1 MLGLANELYYSASFE
16 ERRALVEQ
24 ALAMAR
30 RLGDDAL
37 VLDACEVG
45 FVSLWRPDT
54 AELRLELASE
64 AMAIASRLGNE
75 RAFVV
80 AATLTAV
87 AHGECGHLP
96 EMWKVAAEAR
106 DQAERLHLPYG
117 LVVLDTLELPWLVM
131 AGRFEEGEAALEHVT
146 RLAGQMSLPQTEDAV
161 AGALITLRLWQGRG
175 DEIAYALLELEGG
188 PIPITSTALVFL
200 LRSGDLEGAKAHA
213 AEHAVALDEVDWFSL
228 MNWACAAEA
237 ALGLGDAELAAAAY
251 AKLAPYAGRV
261 ASAGSGNALGPVD
274 AFLAHAAAA
283 VGDLDIATRHA
294 DDAERLMEEW
304 QIPLAAQW
312 LRDQRERFDF

>member
-1 MLGLANELYYSASFE
+1 M
-16 ERRALVEQ
+16 
-24 ALAMAR
+24 
-30 RLGDDAL
+30 
-37 VLDACEVG
+37 LDACEVG

-64 AMAIASRLGNE
+64 AMEIASRIGNE

-80 AATLTAV
+80 ASTLTAV
-87 AHGECGHLP
+87 AHGECGNVAQ
-96 EMWKVAAEAR
+96 MWATAAEAR
-106 DQAERLHLPYG
+106 AQAERLHLPYG

-131 AGRFEEGEAALEHVT
+131 AGRFDEGEATLERVA
-146 RLAGQMSLPQTEDAV
+146 RIAGQMSLPQTEDAV

-175 DEIAYALLELEGG
+175 DEIAPALLEFEGG
-188 PIPITSTALVFL
+188 PIPITSTVLVFL

-213 AEHAVALDEVDWFSL
+213 AEHPVVLDEVDWFSM

-237 ALGLGDAELAAAAY
+237 SLGLRDAELAAAAY
-251 AKLAPYAGRV
+251 EKLAPYGGRV
-261 ASAGSGNALGPVD
+261 ASAGSGNAMGPVD

-283 VGDLDIATRHA
+283 VGDLDLAARHA
-294 DDAERLMEEW
+294 DDALRLMEEW

-312 LRDQRERFDF
+312 LRDQRERYDF